1 MFFCFI
7 STEARSTFLSTMDG
21 RKFRGSRKKYLF
33 SGMQHKTR
41 HEACDRFCGQIAPP
55 WTLKM
60 VTVMDDMQKICLFL
74 FCFKQ
79 IQLVHDMNPSGI
91 LVSFILYVT
100 LKIVKTK
107 TL

>member
-1 MFFCFI
+1 
-7 STEARSTFLSTMDG
+7 
-21 RKFRGSRKKYLF
+21 
-33 SGMQHKTR
+33 
-41 HEACDRFCGQIAPP
+41 
-55 WTLKM
+55 
-60 VTVMDDMQKICLFL
+60 MDDMQKICLFL

-107 TL
+107 TLFYIFPGRLAGLSI